1 MYDRYEDPYNQRN
14 QHKKNGRNVG
24 LAAFAA
30 LTAVIFLVVIIVLLV
45 SVFSGNDTDS
55 SSASRSDSSASDA
68 LGATQTV
75 HNSVIITTAT
85 PSPSPTMAAYQNS
98 VLYPASAKMNVPIG
112 TPGTGLSAAERK
124 VVQSV
129 LSGDSDLSPFAR
141 SVPVSFGDALDY
153 QSVPG
158 ILTFRGN
165 NFRNCASW
173 GTAVASASALE
184 QIWEYSGIGGLTATT
199 GSFSWTGTGWT
210 GQPLVIEWD
219 WDVQQMMNMYP
230 EKKVK
235 KGLTEVIVA
244 AMDGKI
250 YFFDLDDGT
259 MTRDPINVGF
269 TIKGTPCLD
278 PRGYPILYVG
288 QGDNN
293 GADGKIGFR
302 IYSLIDDSL
311 LYYQDGMDSRA
322 NRTDWGACDS
332 SPIVNASSDTLIFP
346 SENGLVYTL
355 KLNTSFNRATGA
367 LSISPESIAYKYL
380 FDGVSG
386 NATGIESSMAVY
398 SHYGYFCDNTGNLIC
413 MDLNT
418 MQMIW
423 AVQLGDNSD
432 VTPVIEEE
440 DGRVYLYTGTQV
452 NWQRTDEPEYTGA
465 AYTYKFDAM
474 TGEEVWQTSQP
485 CHTRNG
491 ESADD
496 SVNGGMYGTPVC
508 GRKSISDLVIYSYCM
523 TTGINS
529 GNMLVAYDKTTGEE
543 VWRYAMNMYSWS
555 SPVDC
560 YDADGN
566 AYIIIC
572 DSIGQIHLVNGLTGT
587 RINFLQTIR
596 GKGTADETKTGLN
609 MESSPIVYNGM
620 IVIGT
625 RAGSVFGVKIK

>member
-1 MYDRYEDPYNQRN
+1 MKIY
-14 QHKKNGRNVG
+14 KI
-24 LAAFAA
+24 AA
-30 LTAVIFLVVIIVLLV
+30 LFLSFVMVSGTACACGKSQSPLSSAKETTETMSTAETALPSETTAVPTETAAVSSIPSDIITPAAGVTDTDTTPIVIYSYNDDFKVLLDTYFVPAHPGFTYDYRVIDPDQYQPALNNALSSGTDAPDIFLADADYAKKYVNTSYTLNINELGISNSELSDQFAFTYKYTMSEKGAVKGVCWQVNPCGVIYNRTLAKTYLGSDDPAVVSGYFSTWSDFKATAELV
-45 SVFSGNDTDS
+45 STASGGAVKAVSGMDDIRRTYLNSRTRPWSENGVISLDS
-55 SSASRSDSSASDA
+55 VMFAYFDYGKQLFDESLTFGTRFGSAEWTANTS
-68 LGATQTV
+68 
-75 HNSVIITTAT
+75 NS
-85 PSPSPTMAAYQNS
+85 
-98 VLYPASAKMNVPIG
+98 
-112 TPGTGLSAAERK
+112 
-124 VVQSV
+124 SV
-129 LSGDSDLSPFAR
+129 LSFWGPLPLLFEKMNFGYDADG
-141 SVPVSFGDALDY
+141 VTVSKDAN
-153 QSVPG
+153 P
-158 ILTFRGN
+158 
-165 NFRNCASW
+165 
-173 GTAVASASALE
+173 
-184 QIWEYSGIGGLTATT
+184 TT
-199 GSFSWTGTGWT
+199 GGW
-210 GQPLVIEWD
+210 
-219 WDVQQMMNMYP
+219 
-230 EKKVK
+230 
-235 KGLTEVIVA
+235 GLCA
-244 AMDGKI
+244 APSG
-250 YFFDLDDGT
+250 
-259 MTRDPINVGF
+259 
-269 TIKGTPCLD
+269 C
-278 PRGYPILYVG
+278 
-288 QGDNN
+288 
-293 GADGKIGFR
+293 
-302 IYSLIDDSL
+302 
-311 LYYQDGMDSRA
+311 
-322 NRTDWGACDS
+322 DWGDVY
-332 SPIVNASSDTLIFP
+332 IFASKYDD
-346 SENGLVYTL
+346 N
-355 KLNTSFNRATGA
+355 KAATA
-367 LSISPESIAYKYL
+367 EI
-380 FDGVSG
+380 
-386 NATGIESSMAVY
+386 MAVY